1 MKFAIARKFHRVS
14 QHTKNM
20 TKVRFAQN
28 RVKFAQDLVKS
39 LSYDS
44 AFTR

>member
-1 MKFAIARKFHRVS
+1 MKFAMARKFHRVP